1 MKLGWGRAMT
11 NVLFAH
17 RTSSQTL
24 IALCHLSSVVIIVIV
39 VLHCYHQPVSN
50 VRNMVTVGIMRMLC
64 MNTGHTV
71 RMKMQ
76 ITVGWMSC
84 PAYMLF
90 VPSHFSVGFNFK
102 FKSHLLMFIWL
113 V

>member
-1 MKLGWGRAMT
+1 
-11 NVLFAH
+11 
-17 RTSSQTL
+17 
-24 IALCHLSSVVIIVIV
+24 
-39 VLHCYHQPVSN
+39 
-50 VRNMVTVGIMRMLC
+50 

-71 RMKMQ
+71 RMKIQ
-76 ITVGWMSC
+76 ITVAWMFR
-84 PAYMLF
+84 PAYVLF